1 MLTFVHLTLF
11 IHASLTFS
19 LPHHNN
25 RQTPSSLNKLITFFR
40 RNTLPTIP
48 LLETTTVT
56 ISKDISSSK
65 SVTTV
70 RPKATI
76 QTLDCN
82 QQSLLIEQL
91 LDKLQLKE
99 SEVYQQ
105 WRDAFQQASE
115 IQLLRKKLS
124 QRNDVITEMNDEFDH
139 IERRQYDEIASLKI
153 DLEKASI
160 ENLRLKKEMQQ
171 Q

>member
-1 MLTFVHLTLF
+1 
-11 IHASLTFS
+11 
-19 LPHHNN
+19 
-25 RQTPSSLNKLITFFR
+25 
-40 RNTLPTIP
+40 
-48 LLETTTVT
+48 
-56 ISKDISSSK
+56 
-65 SVTTV
+65 
-70 RPKATI
+70 
-76 QTLDCN
+76 
-82 QQSLLIEQL
+82 LIEQL